1 MLFTTVLF
9 YVLALVMVVAA
20 YRVIAAKNPVTA
32 VLHLILVFF
41 TAAMLWI
48 TMGAE
53 FLGLLLVVVYVGAV
67 MVMFL
72 FVIMMLDVRQES
84 AAKKFKA
91 HVPMGL
97 LIGAIMVLEMGF
109 VLTKLWFT
117 TTPAAAVPA
126 DYNNT
131 RVIGELMYSQY
142 VLAVLLGGIVLL
154 VGMISAIALT
164 LRKREGV
171 KRTVSGEQVKV
182 RAKDRLRMVSIPS
195 QTEKPSVSSSA
206 DAVVPGDK

>member
-9 YVLALVMVVAA
+9 YVLALVLVVAA
-20 YRVIAAKNPVTA
+20 FRVISARNPVTA

-41 TAAMLWI
+41 TAAMLWML
-48 TMGAE
+48 MGAE
-53 FLGLLLVVVYVGAV
+53 FLSLLLVVVYVGAV

-72 FVIMMLDVRQES
+72 FVIMMIDVRQES
-84 AAKKFKA
+84 NAIKFKA
-91 HVPMGL
+91 YIPLGL
-97 LIGAIMVLEMGF
+97 LIGAIMILEMGF
-109 VLTKLWFT
+109 VLTQLWLKAG
-117 TTPAAAVPA
+117 PAAVMPE

-142 VLAVLLGGIVLL
+142 VLAVLIGGIVLL

-171 KRTVSGEQVKV
+171 KRTIPSQQVKV
-182 RAKDRLRMVSIPS
+182 RAKDRLRMVSMTS

>member
-9 YVLALVMVVAA
+9 YVLALVLVVAA
-20 YRVIAAKNPVTA
+20 FRVISASNPVTA

-41 TAAMLWI
+41 TAAMLWML
-48 TMGAE
+48 MGAE
-53 FLGLLLVVVYVGAV
+53 FLSLLLVVVYVGAV

-72 FVIMMLDVRQES
+72 FVIMMLDVRQEAGGS
-84 AAKKFKA
+84 KFKA
-91 HVPMGL
+91 YIPLGL

-109 VLTKLWFT
+109 VLTQLWLNT
-117 TTPAAAVPA
+117 GPAAVMPD

-131 RVIGELMYSQY
+131 QVIGELMYSQY
-142 VLAVLLGGIVLL
+142 VLAVLVGGIVLL
-154 VGMISAIALT
+154 VGMVSAIALT

-171 KRTVSGEQVKV
+171 KRTVSGQQVKV
-182 RAKDRLRMVSIPS
+182 RAQDRLRMVSIPS

-206 DAVVPGDK
+206 DAVVSGDK